1 MVFLN
6 GDSESMT
13 LKEYLER
20 ENISHRTFAKALS
33 VSNSTISSIVRGKRP
48 SKKIAKLIEAKTY
61 GKVKA
66 DKLLKQE
73 PWKLVALY
81 R

>member
-1 MVFLN
+1 MN
-6 GDSESMT
+6 

-20 ENISHRTFAKALS
+20 ENISQRMFAKNLGI
-33 VSNSTISSIVRGKRP
+33 SNSTASSIVRGKRP
-48 SKKIAKLIEAKTY
+48 SKKIARLIEAKTY

-66 DKLLKQE
+66 EDLLKQE